1 VEQEAP
7 LPPADPALGGAP
19 VDAAADE
26 MPPMDAAA
34 PAPMDA
40 PADPAMGDTEEIDI
54 TDLVN
59 MTKSL
64 KKDIEGTQND
74 NSTVIGKMDDVFTKL
89 DDLASKLS
97 EMDTLVQ
104 KIEQLGVE
112 VKQMKPET
120 PQEKLEMRSLDSYP
134 FNQKPNDFFSQK
146 QEEMRASGKNEY
158 KLTPYAFKL
167 CLIRSK
173 NSKIYAKYYLLLEQV
188 FKNYQEYQIMYQNNI
203 INGITTENKSL
214 HKKIDNKIAGIAKPQ
229 ASKINAITAIDTLK
243 IAKKSFKV
251 SPKFLFLTL

>member
-1 VEQEAP
+1 MLENKLQEELNRYNAINKYAKKMIVEQEVP

-19 VDAAADE
+19 VDAAAE
-26 MPPMDAAA
+26 MPPMDPAA

-40 PADPAMGDTEEIDI
+40 PADLAMGDTEEIDI

-134 FNQKPNDFFSQK
+134 FNQKPTDFFSQK
-146 QEEMRASGKNEY
+146 QEEMKASGKNEY
-158 KLTPYAFKL
+158 VLTKDEVNDFTPETLRDTFNNTGEEENENEFK
-167 CLIRSK
+167 
-173 NSKIYAKYYLLLEQV
+173 
-188 FKNYQEYQIMYQNNI
+188 F
-203 INGITTENKSL
+203 
-214 HKKIDNKIAGIAKPQ
+214 
-229 ASKINAITAIDTLK
+229 
-243 IAKKSFKV
+243 
-251 SPKFLFLTL
+251 